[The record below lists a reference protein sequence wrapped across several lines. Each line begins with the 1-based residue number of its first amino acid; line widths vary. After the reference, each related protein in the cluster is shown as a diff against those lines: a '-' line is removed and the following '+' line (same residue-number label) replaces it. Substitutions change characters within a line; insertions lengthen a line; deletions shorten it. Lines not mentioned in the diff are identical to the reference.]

1 MKLTHEINYHKC
13 IGYNA
18 LLGEV
23 DLVLEAVVYPPLKQ
37 VWDVYYILGLACTNT
52 EREKR
57 NLLV

>member
-23 DLVLEAVVYPPLKQ
+23 DLVLEVVVYPLLRQ
-37 VWDVYYILGLACTNT
+37 VWDVYILGLACTNT
-52 EREKR
+52 EREKG